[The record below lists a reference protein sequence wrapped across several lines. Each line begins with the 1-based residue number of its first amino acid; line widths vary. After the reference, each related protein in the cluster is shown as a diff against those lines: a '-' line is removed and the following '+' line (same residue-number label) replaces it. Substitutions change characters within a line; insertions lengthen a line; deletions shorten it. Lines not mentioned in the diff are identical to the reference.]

1 MKTHR
6 HSRAAFSLIEL
17 LISLVIISILTSM
30 VILIASQR
38 AEEARQE
45 TAVADLRL
53 IAAAQQQASIDIG
66 YFLRLYVLDDVVGG
80 TDGFTFPAATG
91 DFDYLRDEEFNTRNP
106 DGNLFGIRPDFGSL
120 PSGQVS
126 AQPGD
131 LVDITALVRNESI
144 IGIGL
149 PYISYPR
156 QWRDPAD
163 STRNYNV
170 PSDPWGMPYVILTRQ
185 GFFNDVD
192 ILFDPDVGLIDTLV
206 IIDGDSYNPLV
217 VDRMTL
223 LSFGP
228 NVLPGNGAGTTF
240 GEDGTDDLFL
250 QLN

>member
-1 MKTHR
+1 MNPHR
-6 HSRAAFSLIEL
+6 HPRAAFSIIEL

-38 AEEARQE
+38 AEEARHE
-45 TAVADLRL
+45 TARADLRL
-53 IAAAQQQASIDIG
+53 IAEAQQQAAIDLG
-66 YFLRLYVLDDVVGG
+66 YFLRLYVLDDLVGD
-80 TDGFTFPAATG
+80 TDGFTFPPATG

-106 DGNLFGIRPDFGSL
+106 EGDIYGIRPDFGSL

-126 AQPGD
+126 ASPGD
-131 LVDITALVRNESI
+131 LVDITALARNESI

-170 PSDPWGMPYVILTRQ
+170 PSDPWGMPYVVLTRQ
-185 GFFNDVD
+185 GFINDVD

-206 IIDGDSYNPLV
+206 ILGTDTYDPLV
-217 VDRMTL
+217 FDRMTL

-228 NVLPGNGAGTTF
+228 NVLPGNGPGTTF
-240 GEDGTDDLFL
+240 GEAGTDDIFL